1 LAWSSPLS
9 LIAQNEG
16 KDTIAQANLAIT
28 ANTVNN
34 QGGQLAAGGNLNIT
48 VDTLNNTQNDTQDTF
63 LGFSGVLRIILRI
76 VN

>member
-1 LAWSSPLS
+1 MLLS
-9 LIAQNEG
+9 ALITPDLLSITRFDTNQTYQNEG

-48 VDTLNNTQNDTQDTF
+48 VDTLNNTHSSHRYH
-63 LGFSGVLRIILRI
+63 LA
-76 VN
+76 